1 MPTLADFDAARKSG
15 VATTASAGAEQ
26 PQPLDEL
33 LKRADAL
40 TARPSD
46 PVDPSRMV
54 NARPTPEVD
63 ALTDPGQGTY
73 RQEHPNTFS
82 QATSNPL
89 RAMLESGAS
98 TVGRTAKGLAMSPI
112 NVIRNLPSAPGQ
124 AVEGLAGQ
132 TGLPTLLSDPSL
144 LKGIPGALKGLYD
157 YIGQHPEAGG
167 DLLGQIAMGR
177 MAPRAIEAVP
187 GAVEG
192 GVNAVGRGV
201 SATGRGL
208 GKAGEAAINNKVGG
222 FGIPGLGALE
232 AVFGSH
238 PVAGVVTAAA
248 PYAAKY
254 GGKLLEKGGAALEG
268 LKLTAKD
275 NAWANDVSARPVT
288 APEQNV
294 QTSTPAGSD
303 PLAELMQSESFS
315 LLPRETSLPYKPS
328 GPGALEGLKRPVVS
342 TEVPYAAEPSALLN
356 QDISQ
361 WEKAPQPLSEGGLA
375 ELSRSIAR
383 NTRTPAYQQELGRA
397 MNSEPTPNAAAVFDQ
412 MANEGQF
419 AGQRAMPRVP
429 ATKPPAPKPRGR
441 DFSKPGKPSLAGL
454 RADIIN
460 KESLH
465 RALSDFQP

>member
-98 TVGRTAKGLAMSPI
+98 TVGRTAQGLAMSPV
-112 NVIRNLPSAPGQ
+112 NALKNLPSAPAQ
-124 AVEGLAGQ
+124 VVEGLAGQ
-132 TGLPTLLSDPSL
+132 TGLPALLSDPSL
-144 LKGIPGALKGLYD
+144 LKEIPGALKGLYD

-167 DLLGQIAMGR
+167 DLLGQIAMGK

-192 GVNAVGRGV
+192 GLNAAGRGI

-208 GKAGEAAINNKVGG
+208 GKVGEAAINNKVGG

-275 NAWANDVSARPVT
+275 NAWAGDASARPVT
-288 APEQNV
+288 
-294 QTSTPAGSD
+294 
-303 PLAELMQSESFS
+303 
-315 LLPRETSLPYKPS
+315 
-328 GPGALEGLKRPVVS
+328 S
-342 TEVPYAAEPSALLN
+342 TEVPYAAEPSAPLN
-356 QDISQ
+356 MDISN
-361 WEKAPQPLSEGGLA
+361 WEKTPQPLSESGLA
-375 ELSRSIAR
+375 ELSRTIAR
-383 NTRTPAYQQELGRA
+383 NTRTPEYRAELGQA
-397 MNSEPTPNAAAVFDQ
+397 QSDLTPSGVPKLGPNGPTVFDR

-419 AGQRAMPRVP
+419 AGQRALPRTP
-429 ATKPPAPKPRGR
+429 TPRPPAPKPRGR